1 MSAALIPLIVALVP
15 VLAPFVVAGA
25 KKAGSA
31 IGAKIPNSVKPVL
44 NALFG
49 AILAYATGSD
59 PTQGVVLA
67 HVAKS
72 VRDQLDKPSL
82 R

>member
-1 MSAALIPLIVALVP
+1 MPAALIPVLVALIP

-25 KKAGSA
+25 KRVGSFL
-31 IGAKIPNSVKPVL
+31 GTKIPNSMKPVL

-49 AILAYATGSD
+49 AIMAYATGND
-59 PTQGVVLA
+59 PIQGVVLA

-82 R
+82 S